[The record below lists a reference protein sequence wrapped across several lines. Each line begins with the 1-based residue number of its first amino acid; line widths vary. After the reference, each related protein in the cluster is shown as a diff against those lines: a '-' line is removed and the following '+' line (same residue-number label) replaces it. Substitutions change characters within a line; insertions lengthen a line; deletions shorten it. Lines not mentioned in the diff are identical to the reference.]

1 MTSTRYPQF
10 CALARAAE
18 ILGERW
24 NLLIVRELLLGPK
37 RFSDLRDRLD
47 GVSPSVLTARL
58 ARAQRL
64 GLVRRSV
71 LPPPAAST
79 VYELTEHGAGLR
91 PAVYELIRWGGS
103 LLYPVRKGERI
114 EPEWMHLALKALA
127 RRGGV
132 PSRSVLLRIREGSKE
147 VALHIAGTS
156 DGTAVTSQPAPAE
169 ATVVTDVKRLLA
181 IISGALGPRE
191 AAAAGRITVE
201 GDRAAVAALPQLF
214 DASRRDPPLPAGK
227 AGHRVPPSKAGKP
240 SARR

>member
-1 MTSTRYPQF
+1 MASARHPQF

-47 GVSPSVLTARL
+47 GVSSSVLTARL

-91 PAVYELIRWGGS
+91 PIVYELIRWGGS
-103 LLYPVRKGERI
+103 LLYPARKGERI
-114 EPEWMHLALKALA
+114 EPEWMHLALSALA
-127 RRGGV
+127 CRGAR
-132 PSRSVLLRIREGSKE
+132 PPRSILLRIREGTKE
-147 VALHIAGTS
+147 SAVRVAGTP
-156 DGTAVTSQPAPAE
+156 DGTAVTNQQAPAE
-169 ATVVTDVKRLLA
+169 ATVVTDVKTLLA
-181 IISGALGPRE
+181 IVSGALDPR
-191 AAAAGRITVE
+191 AAATAGRITVE
-201 GDRAAVAALPQLF
+201 GDRTALAALPQLF
-214 DASRRDPPLPAGK
+214 DARPSDALEGSPAREASSRPRRL
-227 AGHRVPPSKAGKP
+227 
-240 SARR
+240 ARRGRAR